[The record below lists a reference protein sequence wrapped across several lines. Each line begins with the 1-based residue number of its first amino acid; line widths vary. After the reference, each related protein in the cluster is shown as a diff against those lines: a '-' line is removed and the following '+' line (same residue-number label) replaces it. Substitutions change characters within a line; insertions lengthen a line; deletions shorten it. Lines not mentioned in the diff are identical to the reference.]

1 MGPAA
6 DLVPDV
12 GAGAFG
18 GTDLAM
24 TVQDVAGA
32 ELATVDGVVEQLLG
46 GGDHVRLQ
54 GVPVVVAQE
63 ADADAVGVPLGGVGA
78 HVVPATPLVH
88 VAVSADQEV
97 VADVGPA
104 QGVHVVVL
112 DALQHGVALGTGLAV
127 GAGGVVDDG
136 VAEVVAQAYG
146 PFGAATT
153 PLRLGD
159 DIDALG
165 HVLAADQD
173 GEEESHFGNHD
184 YQL

>member
-1 MGPAA
+1 VGPAP

-12 GAGAFG
+12 GAGALG
-18 GTDLAM
+18 GADLAM
-24 TVQDVAGA
+24 AVEDVAGA
-32 ELATVDGVVEQLLG
+32 ELATVDRVVEQLLG

-63 ADADAVGVPLGGVGA
+63 ADANAVGVPFGGVGA
-78 HVVPATPLVH
+78 HVVPATALVD

-127 GAGGVVDDG
+127 GASSVVDDG
-136 VAEVVAQAYG
+136 VAQVVAQGHG
-146 PFGAATT
+146 PLGPATT

-159 DIDALG
+159 DVDALG
-165 HVLAADQD
+165 QVLAADQD